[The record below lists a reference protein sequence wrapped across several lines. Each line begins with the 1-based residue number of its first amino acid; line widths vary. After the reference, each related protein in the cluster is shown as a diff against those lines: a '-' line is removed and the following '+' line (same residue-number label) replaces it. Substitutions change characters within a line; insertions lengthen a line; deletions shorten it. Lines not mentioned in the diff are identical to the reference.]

1 MLACLWVGC
10 VRGGWV
16 VGLEVLDL
24 VLACQWVW
32 LALNTPEELAN
43 FRFWGVLKLVLA
55 CWW

>member
-55 CWW
+55 CW